1 MKEKRGEEMNVILEN
16 DLFEAFAEAS
26 DNVYIYVCDVSQ
38 DLSRWSMNA
47 IEYFGL
53 PGEYMMEAA
62 SVWLEKVHPED
73 RSRYIAD
80 IDAVFSGKQQKHK
93 CEYRAMN
100 RYGDYV
106 WLECR
111 GTMVYDDAH
120 RPKIFAGMMTRLDA
134 RNKYDPLTNLKTF
147 YEFNNLDFSSDY
159 GTVLLIGIDNFRRVI
174 NNYGYSFGDVIL
186 QEFCGRLQDYCEGK
200 RLLYRLEGDE
210 FIIVSP
216 HGSRTGTEKLFA
228 DIQRLGIGLGSRRN
242 QLINIEVSG
251 GAVFYPQD
259 GEKRE
264 ILITNMEHSL
274 EHAKKYE
281 RGRMVFY
288 SREIA
293 DYHNRKTMLIQEL
306 DRCVRK
312 NCEGFELYFQPI
324 VNKANFQVTSCE
336 ALLRWRTDDG
346 IYGNI
351 AEIIKILEQNGKIN
365 EVGRWVAEETFRQ
378 ARLWQKE
385 FGAFRVGFN
394 VSYLQFKDSSF
405 VDYLINKAKE
415 YQVDPALI
423 NIELTESSKVDDFT
437 YLAKCFGRLREFGFQ
452 ISLDDFGIAYS
463 TLLLLKS
470 LPADTI
476 KIDHS
481 FVRGLSR
488 ENTVDL
494 AIIES
499 VVSLC
504 RKLKINVVVEGVESA
519 EILDI
524 MNKVPVNY
532 LQGYYF
538 ERPIPVHQFEEIIL
552 KQY

>member
-1 MKEKRGEEMNVILEN
+1 MNLILEN

-26 DNVYIYVCDVSQ
+26 DHVYIYVCDVSQ
-38 DLSRWSMNA
+38 DLSRWSLNA
-47 IEYFGL
+47 VEYFGL
-53 PGEYMMEAA
+53 PGEYMKGAANIWME
-62 SVWLEKVHPED
+62 KIHPED
-73 RSRYIAD
+73 RARYFSD

-100 RYGDYV
+100 RFGDYV

-111 GTMVYDDAH
+111 GTMVYDDAR

-147 YEFNNLDFSSDY
+147 YEFNNLDFSSNS

-174 NNYGYSFGDVIL
+174 NNYGYSSGDIIL

-200 RLLYRLEGDE
+200 RYLYRLEGDE

-216 HGSRTGTEKLFA
+216 GSTRGDTEALFA
-228 DIQRLGIGLGSRRN
+228 EIQRLGIGLGQQRN
-242 QLINIEVSG
+242 LLISIEVSG

-259 GEKRE
+259 GEKRD

-274 EHAKKYE
+274 EHAKEYE
-281 RGRMVFY
+281 RGKLVFF

-293 DYHNRKTMLIQEL
+293 EHHNRKARLIQEV

-312 NCEGFELYFQPI
+312 NFQGFELYFQPI
-324 VNKANFQVTSCE
+324 VNKSDFQAASCE
-336 ALLRWRTDDG
+336 ALLRWRTEEG

-351 AEIIKILEQNGKIN
+351 GEIIKILEQSGRIN
-365 EVGRWVAEETFRQ
+365 EVGRWVAEEAFRQ
-378 ARLWQKE
+378 ARQWQRE
-385 FGAFRVGFN
+385 YGLFRVGFN
-394 VSYLQFKDSSF
+394 VSYIQFKDSSF
-405 VDYLINKAKE
+405 VDYLIEKAKE
-415 YQVDPALI
+415 YQIDPALI
-423 NIELTESSKVDDFT
+423 SIELTESSKVDDFT
-437 YLAKCFGRLREFGFQ
+437 YLAKCFEQLRDFGFR

-463 TLLLLKS
+463 TLLLLKN
-470 LPADTI
+470 LPADSI

-488 ENTVDL
+488 DNTVDL

-504 RKLKINVVVEGVESA
+504 RKLQINVVVEGVESA
-519 EILDI
+519 EILYI
-524 MNKVPVNY
+524 MDKVPVNY

-538 ERPIPVHQFEEIIL
+538 ERPIPVQQFEQIIL
-552 KQY
+552 KKY

>member
-1 MKEKRGEEMNVILEN
+1 MNVILEN

-26 DNVYIYVCDVSQ
+26 NHVYIYVCDVSQ

-47 IEYFGL
+47 VEYFGL
-53 PGEYMMEAA
+53 PGEYMKEAA
-62 SVWLEKVHPED
+62 NIWMEKVHPED

-80 IDAVFSGKQQKHK
+80 IDAVFSGRQQKHK

-111 GTMVYDDAH
+111 GTMVCDGAH

-147 YEFNNLDFSSDY
+147 YEFNNLDFSSDS
-159 GTVLLIGIDNFRRVI
+159 GTVLLIGIDNFRGVI

-186 QEFCGRLQDYCEGK
+186 QEFCERLQDYCEE
-200 RLLYRLEGDE
+200 RRHLYRLEGDE

-216 HGSRTGTEKLFA
+216 RETRAGTEALFA
-228 DIQRLGIGLGSRRN
+228 DIQKLGTGLGQRRS

-259 GEKRE
+259 GERRE

-281 RGRMVFY
+281 RGKMVFY
-288 SREIA
+288 SKEIA
-293 DYHNRKTMLIQEL
+293 DYHNRKTMLMQAV
-306 DRCVRK
+306 DRCVR
-312 NCEGFELYFQPI
+312 NNFEGFELYFQPI
-324 VNKANFQVTSCE
+324 VNKSNFQVSSCE
-336 ALLRWRTDDG
+336 ALLRWRTEEG

-351 AEIIKILEQNGKIN
+351 GEIIKILEQNGKIN
-365 EVGRWVAEETFRQ
+365 EVGRWVAEGAFRQ
-378 ARLWQKE
+378 AKMWQRE
-385 FGAFRVGFN
+385 YGLFRVGFN

-405 VDYLINKAKE
+405 VDYLINKAKQ
-415 YQVDPALI
+415 YQINPALI
-423 NIELTESSKVDDFT
+423 SIELTESSKVDDFT
-437 YLAKCFGRLREFGFQ
+437 YLAKCFDQLRGFGFK

-470 LPADTI
+470 LPADSI

-524 MNKVPVNY
+524 MNEVPVNY

-538 ERPIPVHQFEEIIL
+538 ERPIPVRQFEQIIL
-552 KQY
+552 KKY